1 MESTSIGDVS
11 SQSPTLE
18 QITTSQTKNVMSSG
32 TSASAID
39 ILPTSIPNKSTNQ
52 ITKDLNQTSE
62 STSIIGVVSTQSS
75 NPGNVAATSQTQN
88 LITDQKL
95 ITNQSNI
102 NNTNDEDYYHHD
114 YLYED
119 YHHELSNISESN
131 TSTDHFNSIT
141 ESTTSNNG
149 NIFGN

>member
-11 SQSPTLE
+11 SQSPILE

-39 ILPTSIPNKSTNQ
+39 ILSTSFPNKSTNQ
-52 ITKDLNQTSE
+52 ITEDLNQTSE

-102 NNTNDEDYYHHD
+102 NHTDEDYYHHD

-141 ESTTSNNG
+141 QSTTSNNG